1 MCALLG
7 LLQLCFQIY
16 KLLDAWLILNFKL
29 AEKGGFHVIKNNLIF
44 RLEKSEWRIS
54 YQFQYTVTECLL

>member
-16 KLLDAWLILNFKL
+16 KLLDAWLILILNPLKK
-29 AEKGGFHVIKNNLIF
+29 EGFM
-44 RLEKSEWRIS
+44 S
-54 YQFQYTVTECLL
+54 YKK